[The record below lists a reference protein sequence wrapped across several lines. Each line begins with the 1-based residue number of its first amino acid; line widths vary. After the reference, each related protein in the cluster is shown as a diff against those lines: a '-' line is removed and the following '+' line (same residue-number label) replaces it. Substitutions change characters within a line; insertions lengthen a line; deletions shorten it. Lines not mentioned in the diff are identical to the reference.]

1 MSLFSIIYPLL
12 PSSEQWDVPFL
23 CQQRHGLEQ
32 KNTLEHLHE
41 KKKTAEKHLNEKHL
55 NEINAEY
62 TRVISL
68 ADRKK
73 KRGKKKKT
81 QQPTLCTNQTLCSLA
96 PLTRKHFP

>member
-1 MSLFSIIYPLL
+1 MCLSYANSVTDLNRKTR
-12 PSSEQWDVPFL
+12 W
-23 CQQRHGLEQ
+23 
-32 KNTLEHLHE
+32 NTSMKK

-81 QQPTLCTNQTLCSLA
+81 PTTHTLHKSDIVFLSSFYKK
-96 PLTRKHFP
+96 TFSITGRYF

>member
-23 CQQRHGLEQ
+23 CQRRHGLEQ

-41 KKKTAEKHLNEKHL
+41 KKTNRAEKHLNEKHL

-73 KRGKKKKT
+73 KRGKKT
-81 QQPTLCTNQTLCSLA
+81 HQPTLCTNQTLCSLA
-96 PLTRKHFP
+96 PFTRKHFP

>member
-1 MSLFSIIYPLL
+1 M
-12 PSSEQWDVPFL
+12 PFL

-41 KKKTAEKHLNEKHL
+41 KKKKTAEKHLNEKHL

-81 QQPTLCTNQTLCSLA
+81 PTTHTLHKSDIVFLSSFYKK
-96 PLTRKHFP
+96 TFSITGRYF